1 MRCLTRAEGAPW
13 TTTMLWVDCETYLGP
28 DRRQARTLRIIE
40 RRRKDLAQNPPAL
53 NSALRRLRQHVIDAT
68 GERART
74 FAAQVQGVAQLAEFD
89 CEPNAS
95 AMLVRL
101 ADYTAERGVESDV
114 REGIYFRLDRIRQTV
129 RAA

>member
-1 MRCLTRAEGAPW
+1 
-13 TTTMLWVDCETYLGP
+13 MLWVDCETYLGP

-40 RRRKDLAQNPPAL
+40 RRRRNLAQNPPAL

-68 GERART
+68 GDGAKV
-74 FAAQVQGVAQLAEFD
+74 FAGKVHGVAQLAEFD
-89 CEPNAS
+89 CEQSAS
-95 AMLVRL
+95 AMLQRL
-101 ADYTAERGVESDV
+101 ADYTAERGIDGDV